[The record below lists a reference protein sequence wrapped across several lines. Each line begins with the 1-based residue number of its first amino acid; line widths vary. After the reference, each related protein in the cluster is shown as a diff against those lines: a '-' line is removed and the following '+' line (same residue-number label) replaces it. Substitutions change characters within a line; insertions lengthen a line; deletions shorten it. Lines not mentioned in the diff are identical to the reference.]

1 MIANSDLYHIAN
13 KTYAGV
19 RGFMNEQ
26 TRQARPEA
34 WAENITRADRD
45 ADVMT
50 IDLFEVFQVIWHWLW
65 LIVLVAL
72 ACGTAA
78 YAFSKFVLPEEF
90 ESTTKIYVLDKSGAG
105 GTNSQS
111 TYSDLQVGMQ
121 LTKDYVELIK
131 SRTVLEAVMKDN
143 HLDQT
148 YTYEQFA
155 ETVNVQTPADTRIV
169 TITVTNHDPALAQKL
184 ADDIRK
190 RSGELIIKT
199 MQIDAVNTY
208 EKANYPDRKSAPS
221 CGRWAVVAAL
231 IGALAVSAVV
241 IARYLLDD
249 TIKTSDDVEKYLGL
263 SNLALIPFDESVMT
277 EDEDSSKGLW
287 YKKFRKK
294 SSRNGLCRTLFWRT

>member
-190 RSGELIIKT
+190 RSGELIINT

-231 IGALAVSAVV
+231 IGALAVSAIV

-263 SNLALIPFDESVMT
+263 SNLALIPFDESLMT

-287 YKKFRKK
+287 HKKFRKK
-294 SSRNGLCRTLFWRT
+294 SGRN

>member
-1 MIANSDLYHIAN
+1 MIVNSDLYHIAN

-34 WAENITRADRD
+34 WAENITRADRN

-50 IDLFEVFQVIWHWLW
+50 IDLVEVFQVIWHWLW

-155 ETVNVQTPADTRIV
+155 EMVNVQTPADTRIV

-287 YKKFRKK
+287 HKKFRKK
-294 SSRNGLCRTLFWRT
+294 SGRN

>member
-50 IDLFEVFQVIWHWLW
+50 IDLVEVFQVIWHWLW

-294 SSRNGLCRTLFWRT
+294 SGRN

>member
-1 MIANSDLYHIAN
+1 MIVKSDLYHIAN

-34 WAENITRADRD
+34 WAENITRADRN

-50 IDLFEVFQVIWHWLW
+50 IDLVEVFQVIWHWLW

-155 ETVNVQTPADTRIV
+155 GTVNVQTPADTRIV

-190 RSGELIIKT
+190 RSSELIINT

-221 CGRWAVVAAL
+221 CGRWAVAAAL
-231 IGALAVSAVV
+231 IGALAVSAIV
-241 IARYLLDD
+241 IVRYLLDD

-263 SNLALIPFDESVMT
+263 SNLAMIPFDESVMT
-277 EDEDSSKGLW
+277 QDEDSSKGLRHE
-287 YKKFRKK
+287 KFRKK
-294 SSRNGLCRTLFWRT
+294 SGGN

>member
-34 WAENITRADRD
+34 WAENITRADRN

-50 IDLFEVFQVIWHWLW
+50 IDLVEVFQVIWHWLW

-155 ETVNVQTPADTRIV
+155 EMVNVQTPADTRIV

-294 SSRNGLCRTLFWRT
+294 SGRN

>member
-1 MIANSDLYHIAN
+1 
-13 KTYAGV
+13 
-19 RGFMNEQ
+19 MNEQ

-34 WAENITRADRD
+34 WADNITRADRD

-50 IDLFEVFQVIWHWLW
+50 IDLVEVFQVIRHWLW

-155 ETVNVQTPADTRIV
+155 EMVNVQTPADTRIV

-294 SSRNGLCRTLFWRT
+294 SGRN

>member
-72 ACGTAA
+72 ACGTDA
-78 YAFSKFVLPEEF
+78 YAFSKVVLREEF
-90 ESTTKIYVLDKSGAG
+90 ESTTQLYVLDKSGAG

-148 YTYEQFA
+148 YTYEQIA

-294 SSRNGLCRTLFWRT
+294 SGRN

>member
-1 MIANSDLYHIAN
+1 MIVNSDLYHIAN

-50 IDLFEVFQVIWHWLW
+50 IDLVEVFQVIWQWLW

-155 ETVNVQTPADTRIV
+155 EMVNVQTPADTRIV

-190 RSGELIIKT
+190 RSGELIIDT

-231 IGALAVSAVV
+231 IGALAVSAIV

-287 YKKFRKK
+287 HKKFRKK
-294 SSRNGLCRTLFWRT
+294 SGRN

>member
-1 MIANSDLYHIAN
+1 
-13 KTYAGV
+13 
-19 RGFMNEQ
+19 
-26 TRQARPEA
+26 
-34 WAENITRADRD
+34 
-45 ADVMT
+45 
-50 IDLFEVFQVIWHWLW
+50 
-65 LIVLVAL
+65 
-72 ACGTAA
+72 
-78 YAFSKFVLPEEF
+78 
-90 ESTTKIYVLDKSGAG
+90 
-105 GTNSQS
+105 
-111 TYSDLQVGMQ
+111 MQ

-294 SSRNGLCRTLFWRT
+294 SGRN

>member
-1 MIANSDLYHIAN
+1 
-13 KTYAGV
+13 
-19 RGFMNEQ
+19 MNEQ

-50 IDLFEVFQVIWHWLW
+50 IDLVEVFQVIWQWLW

-143 HLDQT
+143 HLDQI

-190 RSGELIIKT
+190 RSGELIIDT

-231 IGALAVSAVV
+231 IGALAVSAIV

-287 YKKFRKK
+287 HKKFRKK
-294 SSRNGLCRTLFWRT
+294 SG

>member
-1 MIANSDLYHIAN
+1 MIVKSDLYHIAN

-148 YTYEQFA
+148 YTYEQIA

-294 SSRNGLCRTLFWRT
+294 SGRN

>member
-1 MIANSDLYHIAN
+1 MIVNSELYHIAN

-34 WAENITRADRD
+34 WADNITRADRD

-50 IDLFEVFQVIWHWLW
+50 IDLVEVFQVIWHWLW

-190 RSGELIIKT
+190 RSGELIIDT

-231 IGALAVSAVV
+231 IGALAVSAIV

-287 YKKFRKK
+287 HKKFRKK
-294 SSRNGLCRTLFWRT
+294 SGRN

>member
-1 MIANSDLYHIAN
+1 MIVKSDLYHIAN

-34 WAENITRADRD
+34 WAENITRADRN

-50 IDLFEVFQVIWHWLW
+50 IDLVEVFQVIWHWLW

-190 RSGELIIKT
+190 RSGELIIDT

-287 YKKFRKK
+287 HKKFRKK
-294 SSRNGLCRTLFWRT
+294 SGRN

>member
-1 MIANSDLYHIAN
+1 MIVKSDLYHIAN

-50 IDLFEVFQVIWHWLW
+50 IDLVEVFQVIWQWLW

-190 RSGELIIKT
+190 RSGELIIDT

-294 SSRNGLCRTLFWRT
+294 SGRN

>member
-1 MIANSDLYHIAN
+1 
-13 KTYAGV
+13 
-19 RGFMNEQ
+19 MNEQ

-50 IDLFEVFQVIWHWLW
+50 IDLVEVFQVIWQWLW

-190 RSGELIIKT
+190 RSGELIIDT

-231 IGALAVSAVV
+231 IGALAVSAIV

-287 YKKFRKK
+287 HKKFRKK
-294 SSRNGLCRTLFWRT
+294 SGRN

>member
-155 ETVNVQTPADTRIV
+155 EMVNVQTPTDTRIV

-190 RSGELIIKT
+190 RSGELIINT

-221 CGRWAVVAAL
+221 CGRWAAVAAL

-287 YKKFRKK
+287 HKKFRKK
-294 SSRNGLCRTLFWRT
+294 SGRN

>member
-26 TRQARPEA
+26 TRQAQPEA

-50 IDLFEVFQVIWHWLW
+50 IDLVEVFQVIRHWLW

-155 ETVNVQTPADTRIV
+155 EMVNVQTPADTRIV

-190 RSGELIIKT
+190 RSGELIIDT

-294 SSRNGLCRTLFWRT
+294 SGRN

>member
-1 MIANSDLYHIAN
+1 MIVNSDLYHIAN

-50 IDLFEVFQVIWHWLW
+50 IDLVEVFQVIWHWLW

-190 RSGELIIKT
+190 RSGELIIDT

-287 YKKFRKK
+287 HKKFRKK
-294 SSRNGLCRTLFWRT
+294 SGRN

>member
-1 MIANSDLYHIAN
+1 MIVNSDLYHIAN

-50 IDLFEVFQVIWHWLW
+50 IDLVEVFQVIWQWLW

-190 RSGELIIKT
+190 RSGELIIDT

-294 SSRNGLCRTLFWRT
+294 SGRN

>member
-155 ETVNVQTPADTRIV
+155 EMVNVQTPTDTRIV

-190 RSGELIIKT
+190 RSGELIINT

-287 YKKFRKK
+287 HKKFRKK
-294 SSRNGLCRTLFWRT
+294 SGRN

>member
-1 MIANSDLYHIAN
+1 
-13 KTYAGV
+13 
-19 RGFMNEQ
+19 MNEQ

-155 ETVNVQTPADTRIV
+155 EMVNVQTPADTRIV

-190 RSGELIIKT
+190 RSGELIIDT

-231 IGALAVSAVV
+231 IGALAVSAIV

-287 YKKFRKK
+287 HKKFRKK
-294 SSRNGLCRTLFWRT
+294 SGRN

>member
-155 ETVNVQTPADTRIV
+155 EMVNVQTPADTRIV

-190 RSGELIIKT
+190 RSGELIIDT

-287 YKKFRKK
+287 HKKFRKK
-294 SSRNGLCRTLFWRT
+294 SGRN

>member
-1 MIANSDLYHIAN
+1 MIVKSDLYHIAN

-34 WAENITRADRD
+34 WAENITRADRN

-50 IDLFEVFQVIWHWLW
+50 IDLVEVFQVIWHWLW

-155 ETVNVQTPADTRIV
+155 EMVNVQTPADTRIV

-287 YKKFRKK
+287 HKKFRKK
-294 SSRNGLCRTLFWRT
+294 SGRN

>member
-1 MIANSDLYHIAN
+1 MIVKSDLYHIAN

-34 WAENITRADRD
+34 WAENITRADRN

-50 IDLFEVFQVIWHWLW
+50 IDLVEVFQVIRHWLW

-155 ETVNVQTPADTRIV
+155 EMVNVQTPADTRIV

-287 YKKFRKK
+287 HKKFRKK
-294 SSRNGLCRTLFWRT
+294 SGRN

>member
-1 MIANSDLYHIAN
+1 MIVKSDLYHIAN

-155 ETVNVQTPADTRIV
+155 EMVNVQTPADTRIV

-287 YKKFRKK
+287 HKKFRKK
-294 SSRNGLCRTLFWRT
+294 SGRN

>member
-50 IDLFEVFQVIWHWLW
+50 IDLVEVFQVIRHWLW

-190 RSGELIIKT
+190 RSGELIINT

-287 YKKFRKK
+287 HKKFRKK
-294 SSRNGLCRTLFWRT
+294 SGRN

>member
-1 MIANSDLYHIAN
+1 
-13 KTYAGV
+13 
-19 RGFMNEQ
+19 MNEQ
-26 TRQARPEA
+26 TIQTRPEA
-34 WAENITRADRD
+34 GAANITRANRIAD
-45 ADVMT
+45 ATT
-50 IDLFEVFQVIWHWLW
+50 IDLVEVFQVIWHWLW

-190 RSGELIIKT
+190 RSGELIINT

-231 IGALAVSAVV
+231 IGALAVSAIV
-241 IARYLLDD
+241 IVRYLLDD

-287 YKKFRKK
+287 HKKFRKK
-294 SSRNGLCRTLFWRT
+294 SGRN

>member
-1 MIANSDLYHIAN
+1 MIVKSDLYHIAN

-50 IDLFEVFQVIWHWLW
+50 IDLVEVFQVIRHWLW

-294 SSRNGLCRTLFWRT
+294 SGRN

>member
-34 WAENITRADRD
+34 WAENITRADRN

-50 IDLFEVFQVIWHWLW
+50 IDLVEVFQVIWHWLW

-148 YTYEQFA
+148 YTYENFA
-155 ETVNVQTPADTRIV
+155 GMVNVQTPADTRIV

-287 YKKFRKK
+287 HKKFRKK
-294 SSRNGLCRTLFWRT
+294 SGRN

>member
-1 MIANSDLYHIAN
+1 
-13 KTYAGV
+13 
-19 RGFMNEQ
+19 MNEQ

-50 IDLFEVFQVIWHWLW
+50 IDLVEVFQVIWHWLW

-190 RSGELIIKT
+190 RSGELIIDT

-287 YKKFRKK
+287 HKKFRKK
-294 SSRNGLCRTLFWRT
+294 SGRN

>member
-190 RSGELIIKT
+190 RSGELIINT

-231 IGALAVSAVV
+231 IGALAVSAIV

-287 YKKFRKK
+287 HKKFRKK
-294 SSRNGLCRTLFWRT
+294 SGRN

>member
-34 WAENITRADRD
+34 WADNITRADRD

-50 IDLFEVFQVIWHWLW
+50 IDLVEVFQVIWQWLW

-294 SSRNGLCRTLFWRT
+294 SGRN

>member
-1 MIANSDLYHIAN
+1 
-13 KTYAGV
+13 
-19 RGFMNEQ
+19 MNEQ

-50 IDLFEVFQVIWHWLW
+50 IDLVVVFQVIWHWLW

-78 YAFSKFVLPEEF
+78 YTFSKFVLPEEF

-155 ETVNVQTPADTRIV
+155 EMVNVQTPADTRIV

-231 IGALAVSAVV
+231 IGALAVSAIV
-241 IARYLLDD
+241 IVRYLLDD

-277 EDEDSSKGLW
+277 EDEDSSKGLRHG
-287 YKKFRKK
+287 KFRKK
-294 SSRNGLCRTLFWRT
+294 SGRN

>member
-1 MIANSDLYHIAN
+1 MIVNSELYHIAN

-34 WAENITRADRD
+34 WADNITRADRD

-50 IDLFEVFQVIWHWLW
+50 IDLVEVFQVIWHWLW

-287 YKKFRKK
+287 HKKFRKK
-294 SSRNGLCRTLFWRT
+294 SGRN

>member
-1 MIANSDLYHIAN
+1 
-13 KTYAGV
+13 
-19 RGFMNEQ
+19 MNEQ
-26 TRQARPEA
+26 TIQTQPEA
-34 WAENITRADRD
+34 GAANITRANRIAD
-45 ADVMT
+45 ATT
-50 IDLFEVFQVIWHWLW
+50 IDLVEVFQVIWHWLW

-190 RSGELIIKT
+190 RSGELIINT

-231 IGALAVSAVV
+231 IGALAVSAIV
-241 IARYLLDD
+241 IVRYLLDD

-263 SNLALIPFDESVMT
+263 SNLAMIPFDESVMT
-277 EDEDSSKGLW
+277 EDEDSSKGLRHG
-287 YKKFRKK
+287 KFRKK
-294 SSRNGLCRTLFWRT
+294 SSGN

>member
-1 MIANSDLYHIAN
+1 MIVNSDLYHIAN

-50 IDLFEVFQVIWHWLW
+50 IDLVEVFQVIRHWLW

-190 RSGELIIKT
+190 RSGELIIDT

-231 IGALAVSAVV
+231 IGALAVSAIV
-241 IARYLLDD
+241 IVRYLLDD

-287 YKKFRKK
+287 HKKFRKK
-294 SSRNGLCRTLFWRT
+294 SGRN

>member
-50 IDLFEVFQVIWHWLW
+50 IDLVEVFQVIWHWLW

-155 ETVNVQTPADTRIV
+155 EMVNVQTPADTRIV

-190 RSGELIIKT
+190 RSGELIINT

-287 YKKFRKK
+287 HKKFRKK
-294 SSRNGLCRTLFWRT
+294 SGRN

>member
-148 YTYEQFA
+148 YTYENFA
-155 ETVNVQTPADTRIV
+155 GMVNVQTPADTRIV

-294 SSRNGLCRTLFWRT
+294 SGRN